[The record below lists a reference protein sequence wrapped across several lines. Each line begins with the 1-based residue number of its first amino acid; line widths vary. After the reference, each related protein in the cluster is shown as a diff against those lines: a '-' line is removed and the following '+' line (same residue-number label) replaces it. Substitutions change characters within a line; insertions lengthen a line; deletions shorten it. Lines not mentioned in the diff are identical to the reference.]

1 MNQGQNL
8 KFKDQDQKV
17 KVCQV
22 LMINQD
28 KIVKMIVAQYVDKGF
43 QQFKN

>member
-28 KIVKMIVAQYVDKGF
+28 KIVKMIVAQYVDEGF
-43 QQFKN
+43 QQYKN